1 MYHEPSSDSHVALR
15 INSALGVSFFLM
27 RGQNIF
33 TLYEQT
39 LVL

>member
-1 MYHEPSSDSHVALR
+1 MYHEPSSDSHVALH
-15 INSALGVSFFLM
+15 INSALGVSLFLM
-27 RGQNIF
+27 HGQNIF